1 MQKIVT
7 IGDVHGRD
15 HWKKIVA
22 KEADADMFV
31 FIGDYYDTPAI
42 SPEKVHINFREI
54 LEFKRANPD
63 KVTLLIGNHDLH
75 YMACAT
81 QKCSGYNEKV
91 ALVARIH
98 LEEALKNKEIQVC
111 YRYENFFFSHAGI
124 TEHWLAKTDFPVNGG
139 LLVEYINDLFYKQ
152 PELFEYQ
159 KEDTSGYGEHI
170 AQSPM
175 WVRPESLKKDVITGM
190 SYVIGHTTFP
200 NVFAVDIEYGQHIIF
215 TDAPKSGEYF
225 VIENNEGK
233 IKTWHE
239 EKRKT
244 S

>member
-1 MQKIVT
+1 MKIVT

-22 KEADADMFV
+22 KEADADMFIFV
-31 FIGDYYDTPAI
+31 GDYYDTPAI
-42 SPEKVHINFREI
+42 SPEKVHLNFLEI
-54 LEFKRANPD
+54 LEFKRANPE

-75 YMACAT
+75 YMTFAT
-81 QKCSGYNEKV
+81 QKCSGFDPKV
-91 ALVARIH
+91 AMVARVQLH
-98 LEEALKNKEIQVC
+98 RALQNREIQLC
-111 YRYENFFFSHAGI
+111 WRFENFFFSHAGV
-124 TEHWLAKTDFPVNGG
+124 TETWLKKTGFESGDMVAFLNELIYTRPN
-139 LLVEYINDLFYKQ
+139 LLEFQ
-152 PELFEYQ
+152 P
-159 KEDTSGYGEHI
+159 EDTSGYGEHI
-170 AQSPM
+170 AQSPV

-200 NVFAVDIEYGQHIIF
+200 NVFALELPDYGEHIIF

-239 EKRKT
+239 EKTKT
-244 S
+244 A